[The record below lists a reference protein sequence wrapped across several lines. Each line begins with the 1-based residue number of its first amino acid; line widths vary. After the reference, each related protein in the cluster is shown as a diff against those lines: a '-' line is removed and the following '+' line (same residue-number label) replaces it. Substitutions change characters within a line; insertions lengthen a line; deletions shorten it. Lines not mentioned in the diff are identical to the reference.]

1 MIRRSWRQSF
11 GRFCEGGLGLGQI
24 LGLLL
29 LGRVRNLLVCFGL
42 LGLLTARLLAG
53 SAGCRL
59 PGRVRNLLACFG
71 LLGLLTTAGFGQIL
85 TQTEQILW
93 HRIAGKQLGI
103 AFRRQVPVDRYI
115 ADFLAPAAK
124 LVVEVDDR
132 SNELH
137 RAADSRRDRNLGRLG
152 YRVLRIP
159 AELVR
164 GNLADAVARIVAA
177 LRVVT

>member
-1 MIRRSWRQSF
+1 MQKQFSQQLKF
-11 GRFCEGGLGLGQI
+11 H
-24 LGLLL
+24 
-29 LGRVRNLLVCFGL
+29 
-42 LGLLTARLLAG
+42 ALLAER
-53 SAGCRL
+53 AHFMRH
-59 PGRVRNLLACFG
+59 NLTEA
-71 LLGLLTTAGFGQIL
+71 
-85 TQTEQILW
+85 EQILW
-93 HRIAGKQLGI
+93 HRISGKQLGI